1 MNGPEE
7 TIAAIATPQGK
18 GGIGI
23 VRISGPASK
32 KIALKITKVDPQP
45 RQACYCS
52 FRDENG
58 LVIDRGILLFFKSP
72 SSYTGEDVVEFQAH
86 GARATLELLLK
97 ECLKQGARLAG
108 PGEFTERAYHNNRID
123 LLQAEAVADLVNSQ
137 SIESA
142 QSALRSL
149 EGEFSDQINQLVL
162 EIEKLRVFTESALDF
177 PEEEIDFI
185 KESDLDSQIGEA
197 SDRVMT
203 ILESA
208 RQGRVM
214 LEGASISI
222 VGVPNVGKSSLLNRL
237 GHSDRAIV
245 STRPG
250 TTRDVLDADIIVDGI
265 PVRITDTAGI
275 RTTSDDIES
284 EGIERAIKSAQ
295 QADLVLVVKEAGQK
309 QDEEVKTMLGKLA
322 NSIEVINK
330 IDLLDENEKVRL
342 EKETVEQELISAKT
356 GEGIDSLRTKIS
368 SFLNPGASERSLPGR
383 MRHLEA
389 LELALV
395 ELEQALHQIRSSHPA
410 AELVAE
416 DLLRAQH
423 ALESI
428 TGKTVADDLLGK
440 IFSSFCIGK

>member
-18 GGIGI
+18 GGVGI

-32 KIALKITKVDPQP
+32 KIARKISNIDPQP

-58 LVIDRGILLFFKSP
+58 LIIDRGILLFFQSP

-162 EIEKLRVFTESALDF
+162 EIEKLRIFTESALDF